1 MIPPCDN
8 SLGAVLL
15 YCVMVWLAFSLALLA
30 AGPDRGLK
38 AAALG
43 GFLTLVL
50 SACIAMLA
58 AYAME
63 GLGTGLLMAG
73 SFQLVGVGVCAM
85 AVSRVCQMLS
95 WPRTLLAGFLC
106 ILGYLLA
113 GLILLQVAA
122 TCM

>member
-30 AGPDRGLK
+30 SGPDRGLK

-58 AYAME
+58 AYAMAS
-63 GLGTGLLMAG
+63 LGTGLLMAG

-95 WPRTLLAGFLC
+95 WPRTLLAGFLSVV
-106 ILGYLLA
+106 GYLLA
-113 GLILLQVAA
+113 GLILLRVAA